1 MFSKIKNKHRKF
13 LLNCRRQLRDI
24 SEDLFLDDY
33 CIRRHGFSLV
43 KTHVDPSLSG
53 SFWRSRPPSP
63 RGGFAT
69 LKPRWSLSQTKPGR
83 LQSASRSVGPAG
95 AAAQRARLH
104 RQHSCRER
112 VAHGVCPNV
121 QPSRSRAKQAL
132 HSRTF
137 RRAAAVQRKGEPGP
151 ITYCQPQKPT
161 ARLELGSRRPLAS
174 VGKESHQ
181 SRGRPRKRGL
191 PRPVRHPSPVP
202 RATTGFLWLGPRA
215 RLRLMAGA
223 GSRQIR

>member
-1 MFSKIKNKHRKF
+1 M
-13 LLNCRRQLRDI
+13 L
-24 SEDLFLDDY
+24 
-33 CIRRHGFSLV
+33 
-43 KTHVDPSLSG
+43 
-53 SFWRSRPPSP
+53 WRSRPPSP

-104 RQHSCRER
+104 RRHSCRET

-137 RRAAAVQRKGEPGP
+137 RRAAVVQRKGEPGP
-151 ITYCQPQKPT
+151 ITYCQPQKTT
-161 ARLELGSRRPLAS
+161 ADPPPAWGSGPVVPWLQSARSLTNRGGVLESVASFARCGTQARFREQRRAVSGWDLGLGS
-174 VGKESHQ
+174 G
-181 SRGRPRKRGL
+181 
-191 PRPVRHPSPVP
+191 
-202 RATTGFLWLGPRA
+202 
-215 RLRLMAGA
+215 
-223 GSRQIR
+223 